1 MMTATM
7 TLDQLIASLTLEQAI
22 ECGKQTDIL
31 MWIEVNLL
39 DPVNISRRKAE
50 AVEEA
55 LDEIYCNYLDDERT
69 ARIDADIRSNL
80 MRDDA

>member
-1 MMTATM
+1 
-7 TLDQLIASLTLEQAI
+7 
-22 ECGKQTDIL
+22 

>member
-1 MMTATM
+1 MQATM

-22 ECGKQTDIL
+22 ECSKQTDIL
-31 MWIEVNLL
+31 IWIEVTLL
-39 DPVNISRRKAE
+39 DPVNLSRRHAE
-50 AVEEA
+50 TVMEA

-80 MRDDA
+80 MLDDA